1 MWGICSHDV
10 QKRVHGK
17 PSQEGKTTSW
27 WWERNVVLM
36 VTTGG
41 LSGPSR
47 QLLCP
52 EVSSAGRLGTGEMA
66 WRGKLG
72 GLLLVA
78 AMPVTLTLVNALRS
92 LGLGVLILN
101 WAGSGVHIVFISG
114 TSSGVAA

>member
-1 MWGICSHDV
+1 M
-10 QKRVHGK
+10 
-17 PSQEGKTTSW
+17 
-27 WWERNVVLM
+27 LM

-52 EVSSAGRLGTGEMA
+52 EVSSAGRLGAGDMA
-66 WRGKLG
+66 WRGELG

-78 AMPVTLTLVNALRS
+78 AMPVTLPLVNALRS
-92 LGLGVLILN
+92 LGLDGLIFN